1 MPFEQEKYDTRTNN
15 QSVKEFESSHSCHFG
30 GVFLAA
36 ATGWPVTDCNNG
48 AVKRHTRSGKANV
61 AHCLK
66 TKTLH
71 YLHSRQNM
79 HFALE
84 RGEHECSVDYSLCEL
99 STVLISLC

>member
-1 MPFEQEKYDTRTNN
+1 MLPGQVTT
-15 QSVKEFESSHSCHFG
+15 QSGSFHCCHFG
-30 GVFLAA
+30 GAFLAA

-48 AVKRHTRSGKANV
+48 ALKRHTGLGNANV

-71 YLHSRQNM
+71 FLHSCQNM

-84 RGEHECSVDYSLCEL
+84 RGEHERSVDDSLLEL
-99 STVLISLC
+99 STVLISLR